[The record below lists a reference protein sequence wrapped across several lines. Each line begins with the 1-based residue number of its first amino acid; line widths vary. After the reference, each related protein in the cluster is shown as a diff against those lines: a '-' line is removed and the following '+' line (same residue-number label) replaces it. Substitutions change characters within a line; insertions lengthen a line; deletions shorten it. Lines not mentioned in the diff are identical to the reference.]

1 LLSVMD
7 CAGLVV
13 SVPWLPK
20 LKLVGDKVALG
31 PESPP
36 TPVKESVCELTT
48 ASSVMM
54 IEALRG
60 PNWLG
65 VKVTFS
71 VQLAP
76 APRLEP
82 QVPLWSKSVALVPVI
97 ATLLITSSEPPVLV
111 SVSTC
116 GTLVVPTT
124 NRPKLRPAGAGL
136 RVAGVGGGGGADDP
150 LPQP

>member
-1 LLSVMD
+1 M
-7 CAGLVV
+7 
-13 SVPWLPK
+13 PK

-36 TPVKESVCELTT
+36 TPVKGSTCELTA
-48 ASSVMM
+48 ASSVMV
-54 IEALRG
+54 IEALRW
-60 PNWLG
+60 PSWLG
-65 VKVTFS
+65 VKVTFR

-76 APRLEP
+76 ALRLEP
-82 QVPLWSKSVALVPVI
+82 HVPLWSKSVALVPVI

-124 NRPKLRPAGAGL
+124 TTGNLRLAGAEL
-136 RVAGVGGGGGADDP
+136 KVAGVGGGADDP

>member
-1 LLSVMD
+1 
-7 CAGLVV
+7 
-13 SVPWLPK
+13 
-20 LKLVGDKVALG
+20 
-31 PESPP
+31 
-36 TPVKESVCELTT
+36 
-48 ASSVMM
+48 M

-82 QVPLWSKSVALVPVI
+82 QVLFWSKFVALVPVI
-97 ATLLITSSEPPVLV
+97 PTLLITSSAPPVLV

-116 GTLVVPTT
+116 GLLSVPTT
-124 NRPKLRPAGAGL
+124 NTPKLKLVGARI
-136 RVAGVGGGGGADDP
+136 RVGGVGGGDQP
-150 LPQP
+150 PQPLSKYNPPNTIAKRFFTVCLPRVKRLLTDRKIKMLYLRSGFLVSPRRSIWRRL